1 MAPST
6 NLYVALAGYVGR
18 PDQTGRI
25 GVFRRDAVGGE
36 WQHVLPDLEALTVFV
51 HPVTRARA
59 GRNGGRRVAQ
69 RGPRRDV
76 RARGFPGQGQADLVV
91 PRRCERIRIASTRAA
106 RR

>member
-36 WQHVLPDLEALTVFV
+36 WQHVLPDL
-51 HPVTRARA
+51 P
-59 GRNGGRRVAQ
+59 
-69 RGPRRDV
+69 
-76 RARGFPGQGQADLVV
+76 PG
-91 PRRCERIRIASTRAA
+91 
-106 RR
+106 